1 MSSVKLQN
9 AIIAATLG
17 FSAFTI
23 GGAHAA
29 QVNAAASGYALE
41 SSANTTGNNFTML
54 DGTGGFVGG
63 SNNVSMTWDGTVF
76 TSSSDYTGPGG
87 ASNMTLSSKDPFF
100 GQTWTAHSI
109 QVFGPGSYTFD
120 PSLGGGAAETGAL
133 NLTVAPGQLGAHML
147 FNWGTT
153 SNIDVAVLWDPNG
166 VFGNNAAQQTLTGT
180 TVWDSV
186 SVDGNGDGI
195 PGISMPAGG
204 PFAGFN
210 ANFNL
215 QGITPTAAPPAPVP
229 VPAAVWLLGSG
240 LMGLVGVAR
249 RNKTAA

>member
-1 MSSVKLQN
+1 MSSVKLQK
-9 AIIAATLG
+9 AIIATALG
-17 FSAFTI
+17 FAAFSM

-29 QVNAAASGYALE
+29 QVSGAAYAQE
-41 SSANTTGNNFTML
+41 SSANTAGNNFTML
-54 DGTGGFVGG
+54 DGTGGYVGG
-63 SNNVSMTWDGTVF
+63 SNNVNMTWDGTVF

-87 ASNMTLSSKDPFF
+87 ASNMTLSSADAFF
-100 GQTWTAHSI
+100 GQNWMAHSI

-120 PSLGGGAAETGAL
+120 PSLGGGAAETGTLAL
-133 NLTVAPGQLGAHML
+133 NVGPNQLGAHML
-147 FNWGTT
+147 FNWGATQ
-153 SNIDVAVLWDPNG
+153 NIDVAVLWDANG
-166 VFGNNAAQQTLTGT
+166 VFGNNANQQTLTGT
-180 TVWDSV
+180 TIWDSV
-186 SVDGNGDGI
+186 SIDGNGDGI

-215 QGITPTAAPPAPVP
+215 QGITPGAAAPAPVP

-249 RNKTAA
+249 RKKTAA

>member
-1 MSSVKLQN
+1 MSSVKLQK
-9 AIIAATLG
+9 AIITATLG
-17 FSAFTI
+17 FAAFSI

-29 QVNAAASGYALE
+29 QVTAAPLYAVE

-76 TSSSDYTGPGG
+76 NSSTDYTGPGSV
-87 ASNMTLSSKDPFF
+87 SNMTLSSPDAFF
-100 GQTWTAHSI
+100 GSKWTAHTI
-109 QVFGPGSYTFD
+109 QVFGPGTYTFD
-120 PSLGGGAAETGAL
+120 PSLGGGAAETGTLTL
-133 NLTVAPGQLGAHML
+133 NVGPNQLGARML
-147 FNWGTT
+147 FNWGSTN
-153 SNIDVAVLWDPNG
+153 NIDVAVLWDANG
-166 VFGNNAAQQTLTGT
+166 VFGNNAAQRTLTGT
-180 TVWDSV
+180 TVWNSV
-186 SVDGNGDGI
+186 SIDGNGDGI

-204 PFAGFN
+204 PFQGFN

-215 QGITPTAAPPAPVP
+215 QGITPSPVP

-249 RNKTAA
+249 RKKAAA

>member
-1 MSSVKLQN
+1 MSSVKLKKV
-9 AIIAATLG
+9 IITTTLG
-17 FSAFTI
+17 LAAFSI

-29 QVNAAASGYALE
+29 QVSAAGAGYAAE

-54 DGTGGFVGG
+54 DSTGGFVGG

-76 TSSSDYTGPGG
+76 TSSTDYTGPGG
-87 ASNMTLSSKDPFF
+87 ATNMTLASPDAFF
-100 GQTWTAHSI
+100 GQNWTAHSV
-109 QVFGPGSYTFD
+109 QVFAPGTYTFD
-120 PSLGGGAAETGAL
+120 PSLGGGVAETGTLTL
-133 NLTVAPGQLGAHML
+133 NVGQGQLGAHML
-147 FNWGTT
+147 FNWGT
-153 SNIDVAVLWDPNG
+153 SQNIDVAVLWDANG
-166 VFGNNAAQQTLTGT
+166 TFGNNPGQQTLTGT

-186 SVDGNGDGI
+186 SIDGNGDGI
-195 PGISMPAGG
+195 PGISMPGGG

-215 QGITPTAAPPAPVP
+215 QGITPTVPAAAPVP

-249 RNKTAA
+249 RKKTAA